1 MPKRLYTLYPFSVL
15 LLGLILAQM
24 LATVHVYLSNTSL
37 YDSLTAIKDAG
48 YLAMPNPQVM
58 ARLHKFKPA
67 FCGGLFF
74 TFSIGAGISFLSFG
88 CAWIWERL
96 FNRKKSP
103 LYLFLLLWLALLVAF
118 NIQGFK
124 PIVNLYFLVIPPAV
138 FTAAVWCMFHLNR
151 QSSVPKETI
160 HIVPVIVLAIL
171 LSWQIDSRMFTDFR
185 DIFLLSNPVG
195 SRINSFY
202 YKYTLYP
209 AEAFKSLDQKLLKTC
224 RLVKIKNDA
233 TARSLENILLNYD
246 YIPIDSNKT
255 ADLEA
260 DQVNDNLILTY
271 RSDPVL
277 KISLKEFFAHP
288 DKAIQE
294 FSRKSDGYAFF
305 RRFVFFSLL
314 AGFPLAVYVIMHGLI
329 SLAGSIFLNL
339 RTSLVVSTVVCFAVG
354 LFLMFSFHLKRDQ
367 QVPVSNLE
375 DALNADQWQKR
386 VAALKQ
392 IDEKSL
398 DVKRFQAYPR
408 ILSSP
413 HIAERYWL
421 AKTLANSMDPDAY
434 KDLLTFLNDPHLNI
448 RSMAL
453 YALGKMGNRQAIDQ
467 VMRIMETSDD
477 WYSQWYAYR
486 ALRSLGWKQKK
497 LN

>member
-1 MPKRLYTLYPFSVL
+1 MPKRLYILYPFSAL

-24 LATVHVYLSNTSL
+24 LATVHVYLSNTYL
-37 YDSLTAIKDAG
+37 YDSLTAIRDAG

-58 ARLHKFKPA
+58 DRLHQFKPA

-88 CAWIWERL
+88 CVWIWERL
-96 FNRKKSP
+96 FNRKKSL
-103 LYLFLLLWLALLVAF
+103 LYLFLLLWLALLIAF
-118 NIQGFK
+118 NIHGFK
-124 PIVNLYFLVIPPAV
+124 PVVNLYFLVIPPAV
-138 FTAAVWCMFHLNR
+138 FTAAAWCMFHSNR
-151 QSSVPKETI
+151 QGSGSKETI
-160 HIVPVIVLAIL
+160 HIVPVVVLAIL
-171 LSWQIDSRMFTDFR
+171 LSLQIDSRMFTDFR

-202 YKYTLYP
+202 YRYTLYP

-224 RLVKIKNDA
+224 SLEKIKNDA
-233 TARSLENILLNYD
+233 TARSLENILINFD
-246 YIPIDSNKT
+246 YIPIGGNK
-255 ADLEA
+255 AVDLEA
-260 DQVNDNLILTY
+260 DQVNDSLILTY
-271 RSDPVL
+271 RSDPIL

-294 FSRKSDGYAFF
+294 FARKTDGYALF

-329 SLAGSIFLNL
+329 CLTCSVFLKL
-339 RTSLVVSTVVCFAVG
+339 RTAIVVSSVLCFAVG
-354 LFLMFSFHLKRDQ
+354 LFLLFSFHLKRDQ
-367 QVPVSNLE
+367 PVSVSNLE

-386 VAALKQ
+386 VAALKR
-392 IDEKSL
+392 IDEKNL

-408 ILSSP
+408 LLTSAY
-413 HIAERYWL
+413 IAERYWL
-421 AKTLANSMDPDAY
+421 VKTLANSRDPAVY
-434 KDLLTFLNDPHLNI
+434 EDLLTFLDDPQLNI

-467 VMRIMETSDD
+467 VMHVIETSDD